1 MAKQNGKY
9 DWNCVQFTSVDKKT
23 LKDDCTIRKGDETN
37 RGKSGPLHCAIKIV
51 TLVQTK
57 FIIVILEN
65 WIFNFSVLLHIQSYS
80 SRIRLVSQWK
90 ATASFIK
97 KAFKDFKNPYFF
109 FNILKKQDL
118 KIA

>member
-9 DWNCVQFTSVDKKT
+9 DWNCVQFT

-65 WIFNFSVLLHIQSYS
+65 WIFKVSVLLHI
-80 SRIRLVSQWK
+80 
-90 ATASFIK
+90 
-97 KAFKDFKNPYFF
+97 
-109 FNILKKQDL
+109 
-118 KIA
+118 